1 MCIRDSSAHNA
12 TLKGLGRL
20 AALYCM
26 HSPFSRSESI
36 ETEKYTLRHILTIP
50 TKTKTTP
57 LSLTYHFVRFWYQV
71 FPSKRY
77 VIQLWLP
84 PIRASYDGDFIKW
97 VWLFYWV
104 LALKIFVST
113 QNLRNTVPLFHLLVA
128 IDNYYTLYKFGFR
141 KPNRWGPR
149 GEKPI
154 LGYFGAPNGRFSWL
168 FTWDPNISVFGLQ
181 IGIACSSCQ

>member
-1 MCIRDSSAHNA
+1 MFRVDWNWKIHAAANPNHSNKNKNNA
-12 TLKGLGRL
+12 
-20 AALYCM
+20 AV
-26 HSPFSRSESI
+26 FN
-36 ETEKYTLRHILTIP
+36 
-50 TKTKTTP
+50 
-57 LSLTYHFVRFWYQV
+57 YHFVRFWYQV

-97 VWLFYWV
+97 VWIFYWV

-141 KPNRWGPR
+141 KPNHWGPR
-149 GEKPI
+149 GEKPS
-154 LGYFGAPNGRFSWL
+154 LGYFGAPNGRF
-168 FTWDPNISVFGLQ
+168 FGYSPKTPTFRFSDSKLV
-181 IGIACSSCQ
+181 